1 MMDPYDIIIRPILTE
16 KMTRL
21 KELNNQYAFEVRKDA
36 NKIEIKRA
44 VEERFGV
51 RVLKVRTINVRGK
64 KRRLGRFEGKRS
76 SWKKAIVTLAEGDT
90 IDFVTGT

>member
-76 SWKKAIVTLAEGDT
+76 SWKKAIVTLVEGDT